1 MLISPHVVRVDF
13 GSHTYG
19 YVFPS
24 RGRKSRI
31 HRLPQKSFPVE
42 RRIAR
47 KPDGCSLFP
56 FSGDPLQLGQGQKLF
71 DQPPAAVNAPKHISG
86 GPVAL
91 LGTPGQCEHFRL
103 HPQSRQ
109 RSPQLMRRVRH
120 KRAFPFQHGCHARE
134 QRIHGPQQRTHF
146 RRNLLCIQRTN
157 VRRGTGNSSSHGR
170 SCLFN
175 ISMVILSRYFN
186 SCPTATT
193 RVPSRDFSHTRR
205 QGSG

>member
-86 GPVAL
+86 GPGRAPRHSRVSANTSACTRNPASGVRSSCAASATNARSRSSMAAMRANSEFMARSSGRTSG
-91 LGTPGQCEHFRL
+91 GTSFAFRGRMSEGERPPGW
-103 HPQSRQ
+103 P
-109 RSPQLMRRVRH
+109 SP
-120 KRAFPFQHGCHARE
+120 F
-134 QRIHGPQQRTHF
+134 
-146 RRNLLCIQRTN
+146 
-157 VRRGTGNSSSHGR
+157 
-170 SCLFN
+170 
-175 ISMVILSRYFN
+175 
-186 SCPTATT
+186 
-193 RVPSRDFSHTRR
+193 
-205 QGSG
+205 